1 MWLERFNIVVTSL
14 SHDFMPFVWSG
25 YKFEWGEIW
34 ITIGSFGWFFT
45 WFFLFVKIMPS
56 YVGYQKHHHLKRNNR
71 IRKKRNN
78 RFIRTGKTQSNDIQL
93 VRL

>member
-14 SHDFMPFVWSG
+14 SHDFIPFVWSG

-56 YVGYQKHHHLKRNNR
+56 MSVTELKEALPPVL
-71 IRKKRNN
+71 RK
-78 RFIRTGKTQSNDIQL
+78 GKITHQTYF
-93 VRL
+93 RLL